1 MFRLLK
7 VSCLIFLLLICYECF
22 ILCSLHLLTVNI
34 FSNLYEHLCLSV
46 CSIIVDNIDSNKD
59 GFITED
65 ELKVMIRDA
74 QKKHTS
80 KQVERQW
87 NDSDVNNDSLIGW
100 YRFKNVTYGSYMD
113 NPQIE
118 AEYNFTHMIDSSAD
132 KLQFTAF
139 LYPESYEHMQD
150 VVVQETIDDINKSGD
165 GFIDLNEYIEDNVK
179 DPDWVETER
188 QQFSELRD
196 KDKDGKMDRQET
208 MEWILP
214 SDSIHAEFG
223 FVEKFQVFLPFKTTF
238 F

>member
-1 MFRLLK
+1 RQPSDRSFR
-7 VSCLIFLLLICYECF
+7 VADR
-22 ILCSLHLLTVNI
+22 N
-34 FSNLYEHLCLSV
+34 
-46 CSIIVDNIDSNKD
+46 
-59 GFITED
+59 
-65 ELKVMIRDA
+65 R
-74 QKKHTS
+74 
-80 KQVERQW
+80 
-87 NDSDVNNDSLIGW
+87 
-100 YRFKNVTYGSYMD
+100 
-113 NPQIE
+113 
-118 AEYNFTHMIDSSAD
+118 DSSAD

-165 GFIDLNEYIEDNVK
+165 GFIDLNEYIDVFRDNVK

-223 FVEKFQVFLPFKTTF
+223 AKHLLSEFDTN
-238 F
+238 

>member
-1 MFRLLK
+1 M
-7 VSCLIFLLLICYECF
+7 C
-22 ILCSLHLLTVNI
+22 
-34 FSNLYEHLCLSV
+34 
-46 CSIIVDNIDSNKD
+46 IIVDNIDSNKD

-118 AEYNFTHMIDSSAD
+118 AEYNFTHMMLRDERRFRVADRNRDSSAD

-223 FVEKFQVFLPFKTTF
+223 AKHLLSEFDTN
-238 F
+238 

>member
-1 MFRLLK
+1 NTHTHTHTHTHKYTHTHTL
-7 VSCLIFLLLICYECF
+7 S
-22 ILCSLHLLTVNI
+22 SPSSS

-100 YRFKNVTYGSYMD
+100 YRFKNVTYGNMSNTRMREGFRVAD
-113 NPQIE
+113 RNR
-118 AEYNFTHMIDSSAD
+118 DSSAD

-223 FVEKFQVFLPFKTTF
+223 AKHLLSEFDTN
-238 F
+238 

>member
-1 MFRLLK
+1 ME
-7 VSCLIFLLLICYECF
+7 IF
-22 ILCSLHLLTVNI
+22 ILLYTVI
-34 FSNLYEHLCLSV
+34 YFSNLYEHLCLSV

-100 YRFKNVTYGSYMD
+100 YRFKNVTYGSYM
-113 NPQIE
+113 E
-118 AEYNFTHMIDSSAD
+118 AEYNFTHMMNRDSSAD

-165 GFIDLNEYIEDNVK
+165 GFIDLNEYIEVRSQG

-223 FVEKFQVFLPFKTTF
+223 AKHLLSEFDTN
-238 F
+238 

>member
-1 MFRLLK
+1 ME
-7 VSCLIFLLLICYECF
+7 IF
-22 ILCSLHLLTVNI
+22 ILLYTVI
-34 FSNLYEHLCLSV
+34 YFSNLYEHLCLSV

-100 YRFKNVTYGSYMD
+100 YRFKNVTYGSYM
-113 NPQIE
+113 E
-118 AEYNFTHMIDSSAD
+118 AEYNFTHMMNRDSSAD

-165 GFIDLNEYIEDNVK
+165 GFIDLNEYIGTRGGMRSQG